1 MAVDAGLRARARAWV
16 LELVAGGESCR
27 EAARRVGVPF
37 RSVVRWANLAGMKLQ
52 PGRIGGIAEASERR
66 RSPRSRQHPRVPPE
80 GDYLD
85 QNGRLIVAGR
95 VLIAIRLRERCR
107 HAAIARE
114 LGVHRSTV
122 MREVENG
129 SVNGRYRSK
138 IAQQRADEQ
147 RRRPAKSD
155 RVKIRSGTD
164 LWNEIVARL
173 NNRQSPEQIAGRLRR
188 DFPGRDDMQ
197 VSHETIYQALY
208 VQGAGALR
216 HELTVEKAL
225 RSGRTSR
232 RPRSRLP
239 RRSNRS
245 WIGEATISARP
256 AEAADRRVPG
266 HWEGDLVIGGD
277 LRSALITLFER
288 HTRFAM
294 ISRLTIHDTA
304 TVTDRLTEMAARL
317 PATLWRSLTW
327 DQGVEM
333 AQHARFSIAS
343 GCPVFFCDP
352 HSPWQRPTN
361 ENGNGLI
368 REFFPKST
376 NFTKITDP
384 QVAEAEHLLNTRP
397 RKILDFATPAEKLD
411 QLLTVA
417 SST

>member
-1 MAVDAGLRARARAWV
+1 
-16 LELVAGGESCR
+16 
-27 EAARRVGVPF
+27 
-37 RSVVRWANLAGMKLQ
+37 
-52 PGRIGGIAEASERR
+52 
-66 RSPRSRQHPRVPPE
+66 
-80 GDYLD
+80 
-85 QNGRLIVAGR
+85 
-95 VLIAIRLRERCR
+95 
-107 HAAIARE
+107 
-114 LGVHRSTV
+114 
-122 MREVENG
+122 MREVANG
-129 SVNGRYRSK
+129 GVAGRYRSRL
-138 IAQQRADEQ
+138 AQRRADQ
-147 RRRPAKSD
+147 RRRRPPKPD
-155 RVKIRSGTD
+155 RVKIRPETD

-173 NNRQSPEQIAGRLRR
+173 NGKQSPEQIAGRLRL
-188 DFPGRDDMQ
+188 DFPDRDDMQ

-232 RPRSRLP
+232 RPRSKLP

-256 AEAADRRVPG
+256 AEAADRSVPG
-266 HWEGDLVIGGD
+266 SWEGDLVIGGD

-288 HTRFAM
+288 NTRFAM

-304 TVTDRLTEMAARL
+304 TVTDRLTEMTARL

-327 DQGVEM
+327 DQGTEM
-333 AQHARFSIAS
+333 AEHARFTTATD
-343 GCPVFFCDP
+343 CPVFFCDP

-368 REFFPKST
+368 RDFFPKGT
-376 NFTKITDP
+376 NFTKITDQ

-411 QLLTVA
+411 QLITVA
-417 SST
+417 TST